1 MHVSQCSV
9 DGQVYRGRVTWL
21 VIKPQDIVIDL
32 GSEVQTVSVCR
43 TVFRAG
49 VAQFYQSGE
58 VLRLAERLGERDVDA
73 LAVVAGKLR
82 AHYRENAGGRD
93 VDVEIVAGR
102 ESCVARFELD
112 CQYFS
117 LRIPLQTG
125 GRERVFL
132 PAGLLDFERR
142 VSAPAEFQ
150 QFLRILDVNVFA
162 QGQCSRSCRLSGVFI
177 SDFQ

>member
-9 DGQVYRGRVTWL
+9 YGQFYRGRVARL

-49 VAQFYQSGE
+49 VAQFHQSDE

-82 AHYRENAGGRD
+82 VHYRENAGSRD